1 MTESSKRG
9 LLAAYRRLL
18 RPLIRILIRNG
29 IVFEEFQEVARRT
42 YVDVALNDTQTDGQ
56 EAIDL
61 GQVAALTG
69 LASEEVM
76 AIQERGL
83 KERLDTN
90 LNRASSALF
99 GWHTDADF
107 SGPYGVPLE
116 LRLDADRGTDFRE
129 LVRRFIGD
137 AGMADELLGELIEAG
152 AVVETEQGWFKA
164 VSRTFIP
171 SISVPSGMEHLAR
184 SVEDFVTTFDFNTQ
198 QADPRKR
205 LFERQVYTSDGIRAE
220 DLPRFQEFAYSKAK
234 LLLDELDNW
243 LAQLDR
249 PNQSPAAKLTT
260 GLGIYHYV
268 DHRSNS
274 NSHKNTDMTQ
284 KGDK

>member
-90 LNRASSALF
+90 LNSISSVLS

-107 SGPYGVPLE
+107 TGPYGVPLE

-129 LVRRFIGD
+129 LTRRFVGD
-137 AGMADELLGELIEAG
+137 AVMADELLGELIEAG

-164 VSRTFIP
+164 VSRSFIP

-184 SVEDFVTTFDFNTQ
+184 SVEDFVTTFDFNAQET
-198 QADPRKR
+198 DPRRR

-220 DLPRFQEFAYSKAK
+220 DLPRFQEFAYSRAK
-234 LLLDELDNW
+234 ILIEELDNW
-243 LAQLDR
+243 LAQLE
-249 PNQSPAAKLTT
+249 PPKNLQAKRLTT
-260 GLGIYHYV
+260 GLGIYHYIA
-268 DHRSNS
+268 
-274 NSHKNTDMTQ
+274 KE
-284 KGDK
+284 

>member
-29 IVFEEFQEVARRT
+29 VVFEEFQEVARRA
-42 YVDVALNDTQTDGQ
+42 YIDVALNGMRIDGQ
-56 EAIDL
+56 ENDL
-61 GQVAALTG
+61 GQVTALTG
-69 LASEEVM
+69 LTNEEVM

-90 LNRASSALF
+90 LNSVSSVLS

-107 SGPYGVPLE
+107 TGPYGVPLE

-129 LVRRFIGD
+129 LSRRFAGD
-137 AGMADELLGELIEAG
+137 AGLADELLGELIESG
-152 AVVETEQGWFKA
+152 AVVETDKGWFRA

-171 SISVPSGMEHLAR
+171 GIGMPSGMEHLAR
-184 SVEDFVTTFDFNTQ
+184 SVEDFVTTFDFNAQ
-198 QADPRKR
+198 EADPRKR

-234 LLLDELDNW
+234 ILLDELDNW
-243 LAQLDR
+243 LAHLDT
-249 PNQSPAAKLTT
+249 PNQSMTNSVTT
-260 GLGIYHYV
+260 GLGIYHYI
-268 DHRSNS
+268 DQSSNS
-274 NSHKNTDMTQ
+274 NSNQNTNIIQ
-284 KGDK
+284 EGKK